1 MGQLEEITGLLS
13 QKRLDKYKGISK
25 EDAFKCHLYN
35 SELAESF
42 YQSLSYFEI
51 ILRNKIDIVFSKY
64 LGEDWILNPKYI
76 LGRNKDNMAT
86 ALVHMKDTKKNPTD
100 KNHIISELNLG
111 FWVYLFLPIYENVI
125 WKPYPQMLE
134 EIFDKA
140 KSKIILNKTF
150 YRLNRIKMYRNK
162 IFHYGSLLAITDE
175 LSNPAKMHNTI
186 YSMLKDLSANKLL
199 KEIKRIDTFN
209 EKYIKGKKLGILK

>member
-1 MGQLEEITGLLS
+1 
-13 QKRLDKYKGISK
+13 
-25 EDAFKCHLYN
+25 
-35 SELAESF
+35 
-42 YQSLSYFEI
+42 
-51 ILRNKIDIVFSKY
+51 
-64 LGEDWILNPKYI
+64 
-76 LGRNKDNMAT
+76 
-86 ALVHMKDTKKNPTD
+86 
-100 KNHIISELNLG
+100 
-111 FWVYLFLPIYENVI
+111 
-125 WKPYPQMLE
+125 MLE

-140 KSKIILNKTF
+140 KSNIILNKTF

-199 KEIKRIDTFN
+199 KEIKKIDTFN

>member
-1 MGQLEEITGLLS
+1 MPFPKKS
-13 QKRLDKYKGISK
+13 Y
-25 EDAFKCHLYN
+25 F
-35 SELAESF
+35 
-42 YQSLSYFEI
+42 SLSEVSA
-51 ILRNKIDIVFSKY
+51 RWRRKIKDVEYCIENG
-64 LGEDWILNPKYI
+64 LLNPKYI

-111 FWVYLFLPIYENVI
+111 FWVYLFLPIYEEVI